1 MPVEMKKCKNHEA
14 WLKHRTK
21 YLGGSDVACIL
32 GLSSWKTNLQ
42 LYREKKGIVKPDDL
56 SDNPLVEYGS
66 KAEEHIRALFTLDH
80 SELTVEYVENN
91 SWHNSKYPF
100 AAASLDGWSQEK
112 ETDRKGIL
120 EIKTANITSK
130 AQAEKW
136 KDGKIPDNY
145 YCQVLFY
152 LAVTEFD
159 YVDLRANLKY
169 DLPDKDLFI
178 ITKDFHIERTDPNV
192 EDDIATIMEATA
204 KFAERLK
211 KNEEPPLL
219 LSL

>member
-21 YLGGSDVACIL
+21 YLGGSDVACIM
-32 GLSSWKTNLQ
+32 GLNPWKTNLQ

-80 SELTVEYVENN
+80 TELEVSYVENN

-100 AAASLDGWSQEK
+100 AAASLDGWSTEK
-112 ETDRKGIL
+112 ETGRKGIL

-152 LAVTEFD
+152 LAVTEWD

-219 LSL
+219 LTI

>member
-21 YLGGSDVACIL
+21 FIGGSDVACIM
-32 GLSSWKTNLQ
+32 GLNPWKTNLQ

-66 KAEEHIRALFTLDH
+66 KAEEHIRALFQLDH
-80 SELTVEYVENN
+80 PELEVSYVPYN

-100 AAASLDGWSQEK
+100 AAASLDGWSTEK
-112 ETDRKGIL
+112 ETGRKGIL

-152 LAVTEFD
+152 LAVTEWD

-219 LSL
+219 LTI

>member
-21 YLGGSDVACIL
+21 FIGGSDVACIM

-56 SDNPLVEYGS
+56 SDNPNVEYGS
-66 KAEEHIRALFTLDH
+66 KAEEYIRGLFKLDYPN
-80 SELTVEYVENN
+80 LTVEYVENN

-100 AAASLDGWSQEK
+100 AACSLDGWSIDENG
-112 ETDRKGIL
+112 RHGIL

-152 LAVTEFD
+152 LAVTEWD

>member
-1 MPVEMKKCKNHEA
+1 MSVEMKKCKNHEA

-21 YLGGSDVACIL
+21 YIGGSDVACIM
-32 GLSSWKTNLQ
+32 GLNPWKTNLQ

-66 KAEEHIRALFTLDH
+66 KAEEHIRALFALDH

-100 AAASLDGWSQEK
+100 AACSLDGWSIDENG
-112 ETDRKGIL
+112 RHGIL

-152 LAVTEFD
+152 LAVTEWD

-192 EDDIATIMEATA
+192 EDDMKTIMEATA

-219 LSL
+219 LSI

>member
-1 MPVEMKKCKNHEA
+1 MSVRMYEYKTREKWLEARKK
-14 WLKHRTK
+14 
-21 YLGGSDVACIL
+21 YIGGSDVSCIL
-32 GLSSWKTNLQ
+32 GLNSWKTNLQ

-66 KAEEHIRALFTLDH
+66 KAEEHIRALFQLDH
-80 SELTVEYVENN
+80 SELEVSYVPNN

-100 AAASLDGWSQEK
+100 AAASLDGWSREK

-152 LAVTEFD
+152 LAVTEWD

-192 EDDIATIMEATA
+192 EDDMKTIMEATA

-219 LSL
+219 LSI

>member
-21 YLGGSDVACIL
+21 YIGGSDVSCIL

-42 LYREKKGIVKPDDL
+42 LYREKKGLVEPADL
-56 SDNPLVEYGS
+56 SGNEAVEYGT

-80 SELTVEYVENN
+80 PELEVSYVEYN

-100 AAASLDGWSQEK
+100 AACSLDGWL
-112 ETDRKGIL
+112 TDKDGRHGIL

-136 KDGKIPDNY
+136 KDAIPDNY

-152 LAVTEFD
+152 LAVTEWD

-192 EDDIATIMEATA
+192 EDDMKTIMEATA

-219 LSL
+219 LTI